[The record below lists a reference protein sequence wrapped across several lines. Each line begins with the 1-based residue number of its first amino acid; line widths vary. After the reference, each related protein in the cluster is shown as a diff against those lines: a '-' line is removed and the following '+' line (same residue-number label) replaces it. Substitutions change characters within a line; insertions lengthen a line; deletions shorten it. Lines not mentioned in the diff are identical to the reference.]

1 MQSIKSKYTKEAEE
15 SLTILSKK
23 VDKQKAEKLKKYI
36 GTNLAVLGLTSKEQ
50 VEQFKCGFDFLNE
63 SKEKSFQQ
71 FHILFTESSYFE
83 VKNLSFIFLDK
94 NHHHIPAKNQLKVL
108 PKWIKKVD
116 NWAHSDNLSKY
127 LTRLLEH
134 DATKKDMQQ
143 LISKWN
149 QSHALWERRQSL
161 ICLFYY
167 SRTKKNQ
174 VEFDFAQPLILNLIH
189 DKEYYVQKAV
199 GWALRECYNVYPNQ
213 TYQFIQN
220 NIKHIT
226 PVAFTTCIEKMNAIE
241 KMNLKSLRKK

>member
-1 MQSIKSKYTKEAEE
+1 MQSITSKYTKEAEGN
-15 SLTILSKK
+15 LTILSKK
-23 VDKQKAEKLKKYI
+23 VDKQTAEKLKKYI
-36 GTNLAVLGLTSKEQ
+36 GTNLTVLGLTSKDQ
-50 VEQFKCGFDFLNE
+50 VERFKYGFDILND
-63 SKEKSFQQ
+63 SVLKSFQQ
-71 FHILFTESSYFE
+71 FHTLFIESTYFE

-94 NHHHIPAKNQLKVL
+94 NHQHIPAKNQLKLL

-134 DATKKDMQQ
+134 DETKKDMES
-143 LISKWN
+143 LILKWN
-149 QSHALWERRQSL
+149 QSNALWERRQSL

-167 SRTKKNQ
+167 ARTKKKQ

-199 GWALRECYNVYPNQ
+199 GWALRECYNVYPDQ
-213 TYQFIQN
+213 TYHLIKN
-220 NIKHIT
+220 NIKHIN

>member
-1 MQSIKSKYTKEAEE
+1 MQSITSKYTREVEE

-36 GTNLAVLGLTSKEQ
+36 GTNLTVLGLTSKDQ
-50 VEQFKCGFDFLNE
+50 VERFKRGFDILND
-63 SKEKSFQQ
+63 SALKSFQQ
-71 FHILFTESSYFE
+71 FHTLFTESTYFE

-94 NHHHIPAKNQLKVL
+94 NHQHIHAKNQLKVL

-127 LTRLLEH
+127 LTRLLEY
-134 DATKKDMQQ
+134 DETKKDMES
-143 LISKWN
+143 LILKWN
-149 QSHALWERRQSL
+149 HSNALWERRQSL

-167 SRTKKNQ
+167 ARTKKKQ

-199 GWALRECYNVYPNQ
+199 GWALRECYNVYPDQ
-213 TYQFIQN
+213 TYHLIKN
-220 NIKHIT
+220 NIKHIN

>member
-1 MQSIKSKYTKEAEE
+1 MQSIISKYTKEAEE

-23 VDKQKAEKLKKYI
+23 VDKQNAEKLKKYI
-36 GTNLAVLGLTSKEQ
+36 GTNLAVLGLSSKVQ
-50 VEQFKCGFDFLNE
+50 VERFKIGFDFMND
-63 SKEKSFQQ
+63 SKLKSFQQ
-71 FHILFTESSYFE
+71 FHTLFIESTYFE

-94 NHHHIPAKNQLKVL
+94 NNQHIPAKNLLKVL

-134 DATKKDMQQ
+134 DETKKDMQT
-143 LISKWN
+143 LILKWN

-167 SRTKKNQ
+167 ARTKKKQ

-199 GWALRECYNVYPNQ
+199 GWALRECYNVYPDQ
-213 TYQFIQN
+213 TYQFIKN
-220 NIKHIT
+220 NVKYIN
-226 PVAFTTCIEKMNAIE
+226 PVAFTTSIEKMNVIE